1 MDKKT
6 LRQDNAGMSLLELV
20 VAVSIFMILALVL
33 FRGFISSSRLNK
45 KSALY
50 LSATT
55 TAQNIMEEIKAKTF
69 AQTALAFNYPIN
81 PVTGDNRFGFLQ
93 EQEDISGDGTQDAG
107 NAENTDSKTSSVV
120 TKELLKSDNTYK
132 KVRLYE
138 EAGNDADKVT
148 SSILSTDKGKT
159 YTFLPRTKGANASKY
174 YFSMEGIKNQKN
186 TFDALVEF
194 DGSKTSGYKKGTSSK
209 KTGKNDYLMP
219 NISKLDTEKNA
230 FLIMDKDWD
239 QNAMDTMIENQYV
252 EANREFLENKAPE
265 SEKPRK
271 LNYADVYANTKRIL
285 EIKVTKEAGVITAK
299 ARYTLWTYNYKNSD
313 NPYETMS
320 LCPCKG
326 ENLGKSQS
334 DDDWIPGCFCT
345 YVSAYTAF
353 YSSEA
358 GNNLEGI
365 YVFYYPNYK
374 STSSV
379 NPLDEIVVDN
389 TDNLKFDLYVTK
401 QIPMT
406 ESSTG
411 STDTTASTD
420 NTGST
425 DTTAS
430 TGNTGNTEKTY
441 VKALPTS
448 TQEANYRMSL
458 TIEEN
463 PTARGNANWNT
474 NLGLYRAQIQLR
486 SNLNYDISN
495 LTQSS
500 RPKLSQMKLTYK
512 EITDSGSTKKASGNS
527 AQTVLDFNSL
537 DDKEAY
543 DRIYTAKISIYKEGA
558 AEKNFPDE
566 DKILTLDGSKEN

>member
-20 VAVSIFMILALVL
+20 VAVSIFMVLALVL

-45 KSALY
+45 KSGTY

-69 AQTALAFNYPIN
+69 AQTALAFNYPVN
-81 PVTGDNRFGFLQ
+81 PATNQNRFSFLQ
-93 EQEDISGDGTQDAG
+93 EQQDISG
-107 NAENTDSKTSSVV
+107 TDTADSEASTVATS
-120 TKELLKSDNTYK
+120 ELLKADNTYK
-132 KVRLYE
+132 KVKRYE

-148 SSILSTDKGKT
+148 ASILSTDNGKT
-159 YTFLPRTKGANASKY
+159 YTFLPRTKGTNASKY
-174 YFSMEGIKNQKN
+174 YFSMEGIKNQNN

-194 DGSKTSGYKKGTSSK
+194 DGSKTSGYKKSASSK

-239 QNAMDTMIENQYV
+239 ESAMQRMIGEQHIAA
-252 EANREFLENKAPE
+252 EAKYNSDLTSGTATAADEPSSLDYK
-265 SEKPRK
+265 
-271 LNYADVYANTKRIL
+271 DVYAHTKRIL
-285 EIKVTKEAGVITAK
+285 EVKVTKKAGVVTAE
-299 ARYTLWTYNYKNSD
+299 ARYTLWAYNYKKAGNE
-313 NPYETMS
+313 YETFS
-320 LCPCKG
+320 LCPCNG

-334 DDDWIPGCFCT
+334 DSDWKSGCFCT
-345 YVSAYTAF
+345 YVSAYTTF

-358 GNNLEGI
+358 GNNLDGI
-365 YVFYYPNYK
+365 YIFYYPNYN

-389 TDNLKFDLYVTK
+389 TANLKFNLYVTK
-401 QIPMT
+401 QIPT
-406 ESSTG
+406 TQSDSTNDDG
-411 STDTTASTD
+411 ST
-420 NTGST
+420 
-425 DTTAS
+425 
-430 TGNTGNTEKTY
+430 EL
-441 VKALPTS
+441 VKETPTS
-448 TQEANYRMSL
+448 AQEGNYRMSL

-463 PTARGNANWNT
+463 PSDRGNANWNT
-474 NLGLYRAQIQLR
+474 NLSLYRAQIQLR

-500 RPKLSQMKLTYK
+500 RPKLNQMTLIYK
-512 EITDSGSTKKASGNS
+512 EINGELTKQTKGGT
-527 AQTVLDFNSL
+527 AQTILDFNSL

-543 DRIYTAKISIYKEGA
+543 DRIYTAKVTVYKAGA
-558 AEKNFPDE
+558 AKKNFPDE

>member
-20 VAVSIFMILALVL
+20 VAVSIFMVLALVL

-45 KSALY
+45 KSGTY

-69 AQTALAFNYPIN
+69 AQTALAFNYPVN
-81 PVTGDNRFGFLQ
+81 PATNQNRFSFLQ
-93 EQEDISGDGTQDAG
+93 EQQDLSG
-107 NAENTDSKTSSVV
+107 TDTADSEGSTVV
-120 TKELLKSDNTYK
+120 TSELLKTDNTYK
-132 KVRLYE
+132 KVKRYE

-148 SSILSTDKGKT
+148 ASILSTDNGKT
-159 YTFLPRTKGANASKY
+159 YTFLQRTKGTNASKY
-174 YFSMEGIKNQKN
+174 YFSMEGIKNQNN

-194 DGSKTSGYKKGTSSK
+194 DGSKTSGYKKSASSK

-239 QNAMDTMIENQYV
+239 ESAMQRMIGEQHIAA
-252 EANREFLENKAPE
+252 EAKYNSDLTSGTATAADEPSSLEYKN
-265 SEKPRK
+265 
-271 LNYADVYANTKRIL
+271 VYAHTKRIL
-285 EIKVTKEAGVITAK
+285 EVKVTKKAGVVTAE
-299 ARYTLWTYNYKNSD
+299 ARYTLWAYNYKKAGNE
-313 NPYETMS
+313 YETFS
-320 LCPCKG
+320 LCPCNG

-334 DDDWIPGCFCT
+334 DPDWKSGCFCT
-345 YVSAYTAF
+345 YVSAYTTF

-365 YVFYYPNYK
+365 YIFYYPNYN
-374 STSSV
+374 STSGV

-389 TDNLKFDLYVTK
+389 TANLKFNLYVTK
-401 QIPMT
+401 QIPT
-406 ESSTG
+406 TQSDSTNDDG
-411 STDTTASTD
+411 ST
-420 NTGST
+420 
-425 DTTAS
+425 
-430 TGNTGNTEKTY
+430 EL
-441 VKALPTS
+441 VKETPTS
-448 TQEANYRMSL
+448 AQEGNYRMSL

-463 PTARGNANWNT
+463 PSDRGNANWNT
-474 NLGLYRAQIQLR
+474 NLSLYRAQIQLR

-500 RPKLSQMKLTYK
+500 RPKLNQMTLIYK
-512 EITDSGSTKKASGNS
+512 EINGELTKQTKGGT
-527 AQTVLDFNSL
+527 AQTILDFNSL

-543 DRIYTAKISIYKEGA
+543 DRIYTAKVMVYKAGA
-558 AEKNFPDE
+558 AKKNFPDE